1 MGELEKFVRCMI
13 KCEITKI
20 PLKIYQPHLII
31 KTTQV
36 LNKDVKS
43 LMIFNTPDTPHK
55 SIVRNQETYIKHY
68 TICRRDI
75 GVA

>member
-20 PLKIYQPHLII
+20 PLKIYQQHLII

-36 LNKDVKS
+36 LNEEVKS

-55 SIVRNQETYIKHY
+55 
-68 TICRRDI
+68 
-75 GVA
+75 